1 MRRVDEILAHNRAFV
16 EGREYE
22 QFWPTE
28 PKGKRVVIVSCM
40 DTRLTELLPKAFNV
54 QSGDAKIIKNA
65 GAIITAPFGNIIRSI
80 IVALYELN
88 ANEVII
94 CGHHDCGMT
103 GINPKTVVGHMI
115 ERGVSKEVIRTLHH
129 SGVDFDR
136 WLTGFENV
144 KSSVEN
150 SVDIVRKHPLLP
162 PGTPVHGM
170 IIDPSTGELEWVVD
184 GYDYLAHTDP
194 EAE

>member
-1 MRRVDEILAHNRAFV
+1 MRRVDSILEHNRAFV

-22 QFWPTE
+22 KYWPTK

-40 DTRLTELLPKAFNV
+40 DTRLTELLPKAFNI
-54 QSGDAKIIKNA
+54 QSGDAKVIKNA
-65 GAIITAPFGNIIRSI
+65 GAIITAPFGNIMRSV

-88 ANEVII
+88 GDEVII

-103 GINPKTVVGHMI
+103 GIDPKTVVSHMV
-115 ERGVSKEVIRTLHH
+115 ERGISKEVINTLHH
-129 SGVDFDR
+129 SGIDFDR
-136 WLTGFENV
+136 WLTGFEDV
-144 KSSVEN
+144 KSSVEK

-170 IIDPSTGELEWVVD
+170 IIDPSTGALDWVVD
-184 GYDYLAHTDP
+184 GYAYLENPDP
-194 EAE
+194 EKV

>member
-1 MRRVDEILAHNRAFV
+1 MRRVDQILAHNQAFV

-22 QFWPTE
+22 KYWPTQ

-40 DTRLTELLPKAFNV
+40 DTRLTELLPKAFNI
-54 QSGDAKIIKNA
+54 QSGDAKVIKNA
-65 GAIITAPFGNIIRSI
+65 GAIITAPFGNIMRSI

-115 ERGVSKEVIRTLHH
+115 ERGVSKEVINTLHH

-136 WLTGFENV
+136 WLTGFEDV
-144 KSSVEN
+144 KSSVEK

-162 PGTPVHGM
+162 PETPVHGM
-170 IIDPSTGELEWVVD
+170 IIDPSTGKLDWVVD
-184 GYDYLAHTDP
+184 GYEYLANPDP
-194 EAE
+194 DDA

>member
-1 MRRVDEILAHNRAFV
+1 MRRVDNILAHNRAFV

-22 QFWPTE
+22 KYWPTK
-28 PKGKRVVIVSCM
+28 PNGKRVVIVSCM

-65 GAIITAPFGNIIRSI
+65 GAIITAPFGNIMRSI

-88 ANEVII
+88 ADEVIV

-103 GINPKTVVGHMI
+103 GIDPKTVVGHMVD
-115 ERGVSKEVIRTLHH
+115 RGVHKEVIDTLHH

-136 WLTGFENV
+136 WLTGFEDV
-144 KSSVEN
+144 KSSVVK

-170 IIDPSTGELEWVVD
+170 IIEPSTGELEWVVD
-184 GYDYLAHTDP
+184 GYDYLEHPDP
-194 EAE
+194 EDE